1 MDFIS
6 IPLETEGETLASL
19 SLSINWNRPVL
30 PSEPLSGTKD
40 LKDDFF
46 FKTNTAQELKAA
58 TTWTAF
64 YEKIPTL

>member
-6 IPLETEGETLASL
+6 IPLETEDKKLASL
-19 SLSINWNRPVL
+19 SLSIDWNIP
-30 PSEPLSGTKD
+30 PSSESLSGTKD

-58 TTWTAF
+58 TTRTAF
-64 YEKIPTL
+64 YKKIPAL